1 MGKKGLISD
10 RFSIFICDALDKSK
24 DVCKNYII
32 NFLFYL
38 FNNSLKLKYH
48 CRFQK
53 HGMNIGVSNE
63 ALDGIPIEE
72 SESEEEEEEIPE
84 GEDPDLVR
92 YTFTPTL

>member
-1 MGKKGLISD
+1 M
-10 RFSIFICDALDKSK
+10 
-24 DVCKNYII
+24 
-32 NFLFYL
+32 
-38 FNNSLKLKYH
+38 H

-92 YTFTPTL
+92 